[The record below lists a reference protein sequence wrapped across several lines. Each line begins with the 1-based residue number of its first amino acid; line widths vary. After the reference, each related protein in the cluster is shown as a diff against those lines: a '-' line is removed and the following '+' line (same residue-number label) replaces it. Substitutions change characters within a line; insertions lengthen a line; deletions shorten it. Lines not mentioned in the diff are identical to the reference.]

1 MTKDKSMEL
10 ETTSAEDKL
19 IKLTEKSQGDYLA
32 FLYDVDGTLA
42 HNMHLHKAAYAKVA
56 AGYGIELD
64 TKIVDESAGWPTV
77 KVVEKINKLYGTS
90 IDPVTFAK
98 EKTRVFVTE
107 LIVDTQPIDY
117 VVDHL
122 KNHVGKVRI
131 AAVSGGSRSTVTKTL
146 GILGLLPFIELMVCA
161 GETEKGKPYA
171 DPFLRAAELLNVDP
185 KKCLVFEDG
194 DPGVEA
200 AEAAG
205 MDWIRIDQV

>member
-1 MTKDKSMEL
+1 MKNKSMEL
-10 ETTSAEDKL
+10 ETTSTEDKL
-19 IKLTEKSQGDYLA
+19 IKITEKSQGDYLA

-42 HNMHLHKAAYAKVA
+42 HNMHLHKAAYSKVA
-56 AGYGIELD
+56 ANYGIELD
-64 TKIVDESAGWPTV
+64 TKIIDESAGWPTV
-77 KVVEKINKLYGTS
+77 KVVEKINEIYGTS

-98 EKTRVFVTE
+98 EKTSVFVNE
-107 LIVDTQPIDY
+107 LIVETEPIDY

-122 KNHVGKVRI
+122 KNHVGKIRI

-171 DPFLRAAELLNVDP
+171 DPFLKAAELLNVDP

-194 DPGVEA
+194 DPGVQA

-205 MDWIRIDQV
+205 MDWIRIDKI